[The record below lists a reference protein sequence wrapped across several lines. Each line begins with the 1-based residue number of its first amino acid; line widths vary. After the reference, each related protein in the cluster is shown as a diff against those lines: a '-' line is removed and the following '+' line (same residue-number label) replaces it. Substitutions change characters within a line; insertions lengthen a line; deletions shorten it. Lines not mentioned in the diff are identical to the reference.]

1 MRRSYAGAGDGDVPQ
16 CGSGAVWLVFSNHR
30 GGEVRVVGK
39 PSLGNGVVEG
49 FGCGGSESGESL
61 QNEFSVL
68 FMSDDVRCCCLPSLG
83 EGEMPHVCIA
93 VFDAVVDGLG
103 SMCSRG

>member
-1 MRRSYAGAGDGDVPQ
+1 M
-16 CGSGAVWLVFSNHR
+16 WLDFPNHH

-49 FGCGGSESGESL
+49 FGCGGSESGGSIK
-61 QNEFSVL
+61 NEFSVL
-68 FMSDDVRCCCLPSLG
+68 FVSDDVRGCCLPGLG
-83 EGEMPHVCIA
+83 GGETPHVCIA
-93 VFDAVVDGLG
+93 VFGAVDDDLG